1 MLILGELLKYTAK
14 QRMRETDFIGQNK
27 EKWQEFEN
35 VLLSNKRDAERLSR
49 LFIETTDDLSFSRTY
64 YPNRSVRVYLN
75 GLAQKVYQRVYRKRK
90 YERGAFLSFWRDEL
104 PAAMWFARREL
115 LVSFL
120 IFIGGLAI
128 GILSSSYNPEFVEII
143 LGERYVRMTEANID
157 SGDPM
162 AVYKQGGMLETFLW
176 ITWNNVR
183 VGILCFLLGILFE
196 VGTVFVVLSN
206 AIMVGAFVWFFV
218 ERDLFRESFLA
229 IMLHG
234 SLELSMIVLAG
245 AAGLVLGR
253 GLVFPGSYTRV
264 QAFLLSA
271 RHGMKV
277 MVGVSAFLVI
287 AGFIEGFAT
296 RFTDAPDIVRLAIIL
311 LSFALVIGYFV
322 WYPWY
327 RYRKGYIEQES
338 NDETI
343 NEQRQPIDF
352 NGIKRAGQ
360 IVNEAWRIY
369 SRRLGS
375 QVLTALLTGALFA
388 WVIFQMTAG
397 EMYTFFDNGLWS
409 QDFIFLSMLDGFWFW
424 DEANNFFH
432 FLEYP
437 LLYPL
442 SVFAL
447 SFVLWLPQR
456 SFNQQTGMPRQRS
469 RSFFMLCL
477 LNSVVVAT
485 IALLPFWM
493 IGLDLWFIVLI
504 VAVFWWPFWMFVLTT
519 AFAER
524 IFVFS
529 AIGRASAL
537 LRGSFM
543 RFIGSF
549 YLQVLILSAAMSIV
563 SAPLFWFVF
572 QIVGSQFA
580 SSLPWA
586 GELIYLLHSFLMIG
600 ALSVLF
606 PVLVHHTLFAYYSMR
621 EIATA
626 EHLRARIQSIRFKKR
641 AYGLEK
647 EA

>member
-1 MLILGELLKYTAK
+1 
-14 QRMRETDFIGQNK
+14 MRETDFIGQNK
-27 EKWQEFEN
+27 DKWREFEN
-35 VLLSNKRDAERLSR
+35 VLQSDKRDAERLSR

-75 GLAQKVYQRVYRKRK
+75 GLAQKVYQRIYRKRK
-90 YERGAFLSFWRDEL
+90 YERGAFLNFWRDEL
-104 PAAMWFARREL
+104 PSALWFARREL

-128 GILSSSYNPEFVEII
+128 GILSSHYNPEFVEII
-143 LGERYVRMTEANID
+143 LGERYVRMTEANIE

-162 AVYKQGGMLETFLW
+162 AVYKHGGMLETFLW

-196 VGTVFVVLSN
+196 VGTIFIVFSN
-206 AIMVGAFVWFFV
+206 AIMVGAFIWFFV

-245 AAGLVLGR
+245 TAGLVLGR

-271 RHGMKV
+271 RHGMKI
-277 MVGVSAFLVI
+277 MIGVSAFLVI

-322 WYPWY
+322 WYPWH
-327 RYRKGYIEQES
+327 RYRKGYIEKES
-338 NDETI
+338 SDETI
-343 NEQRQPIDF
+343 DEQRSPIVF
-352 NGIKRAGQ
+352 NSIKRPGQ
-360 IVNEAWRIY
+360 VVNEAWRIFGN
-369 SRRLGS
+369 RLGS
-375 QVLTALLTGALFA
+375 QALIALLSGVLFA
-388 WVIFQMTAG
+388 VVIYQMTGG
-397 EMYTFFDNGLWS
+397 EMYEFFDTGLWG
-409 QDFIFLSMLDGFWFW
+409 QDIIFLSMFDGFWFW

-432 FLEYP
+432 FFEYP
-437 LLYPL
+437 LLFPL
-442 SVFAL
+442 SVLAL

-456 SFNQQTGMPRQRS
+456 SFNQYTGMPRQRS

-477 LNSVVVAT
+477 LNSVVTAT
-485 IALLPFWM
+485 IVLLPFWM
-493 IGLDLWFIVLI
+493 IGLDVWYIVLL

-519 AFAER
+519 SYAER
-524 IFVFS
+524 IFVLS
-529 AIGRASAL
+529 AVSRASAL
-537 LRGSFM
+537 LRGNFM
-543 RFIGSF
+543 RFVGSF

-563 SAPLFWFVF
+563 SAPLFWFIF
-572 QIVGSQFA
+572 RIVGSQFA

-586 GELIYLLHSFLMIG
+586 SELIFLLHSVLMIG
-600 ALSVLF
+600 ALAMLL
-606 PVLVHHTLFAYYSMR
+606 PVIVHHSLLSYYSLR
-621 EIATA
+621 EISTAT
-626 EHLRARIQSIRFKKR
+626 HLRERIQQIRFKKR

-647 EA
+647 EV